1 MWTLMAYEPGVLAVT
16 FLNLAMPVE
25 TTTCSVAL
33 SAVNAPGASV
43 EASSSSVQFHVSPC
57 QSRFVTVFPPMT
69 SFTVTLRLNGEA
81 TVAFSGVTSA
91 VICLLTTS
99 TCVTVTVM
107 LNLSGRMTWNTMS

>member
-1 MWTLMAYEPGVLAVT
+1 MAYEPGVLAVT

-57 QSRFVTVFPPMT
+57 
-69 SFTVTLRLNGEA
+69 
-81 TVAFSGVTSA
+81 
-91 VICLLTTS
+91 
-99 TCVTVTVM
+99 
-107 LNLSGRMTWNTMS
+107 